1 MSSPDYLTRLAALA
15 AGTRFDGLAAATVDA
30 ARAVTLDTLGAILA
44 GSRLAENARLAAL
57 AAERSGRR
65 TATLVGHGQR
75 AEPMLAALANGTAGV
90 SLEMDEGNRW
100 GGGHPAIHV
109 LPATLAA
116 AEELAVDGRRFIEAL
131 IAGYE
136 VTSRLG
142 GASQVR
148 PNVHSHGTWGTA
160 GAAVAVARLRG
171 HDASAIRIVINLATS
186 MSPANSWQPCFEGA
200 TVRNLYPGRSN
211 LQGILA
217 THLLACGYS
226 AVQDAPSDLYGTI
239 LGERFDRDAVV
250 DGLTAGDRVA
260 VYRIERNYFKFHAC
274 CLYNHPVLDAVQAL
288 VHGEGFSAHDVQR
301 IRVTSLPFVTRMAD
315 PSPANMLAA
324 KFSVPYAVAAAV
336 VKGTTDVA
344 AFGDLVRE
352 DARVRRLAARVEV
365 SGDDSMSLRGGPDR
379 PTARVSVE
387 LRDGRVMTREAAI
400 VHGDAANPR
409 PHHELEAKFRTLA
422 SDVLKA
428 DGVNEVIAMVNRLEH
443 LPDIRGLTAL
453 LSAAPCAADI
463 PPASRIRP
471 TP

>member
-1 MSSPDYLTRLAALA
+1 MSTRDYLTRLAGLA
-15 AGTRFDGLAAATVDA
+15 AGTRFDGLSAGTVAA

-44 GSRLAENARLAAL
+44 GSRLPENARLAAL
-57 AAERSGRR
+57 AAERSGSRA
-65 TATLVGHGQR
+65 ATLVGHGQT
-75 AEPMLAALANGTAGV
+75 AEPMLAALANATAGV

-109 LPATLAA
+109 LPATLAV
-116 AEELAVDGRRFIEAL
+116 AEELGVDGRRFIEAL
-131 IAGYE
+131 VAGYE

-160 GAAVAVARLRG
+160 GAAVAVARLRD
-171 HDASAIRIVINLATS
+171 HDAPAIRTVINLATS

-200 TVRNLYPGRSN
+200 TIRNLYPGRSN

-217 THLLACGYS
+217 THLLACGYT

-239 LGERFDRDAVV
+239 LGERFDPEAVV
-250 DGLTAGDRVA
+250 ADVSPDGRVA

-274 CLYNHPVLDAVQAL
+274 CLYNHAVLDAVQSL
-288 VHGEGFSAHDVQR
+288 VHTEGFSPDNVQR

-336 VKGTTDVA
+336 VKGTTDVS
-344 AFGDLVRE
+344 AFTDAVRE
-352 DARVRRLAARVEV
+352 DSRVRQLAGRIEV
-365 SGDDSMSLRGGPDR
+365 SGDDTMSLRAGPDR

-387 LRDGRVMTREAAI
+387 LGDGRVLEREAAI
-400 VHGDAANPR
+400 VYGDTANPR
-409 PHHELEAKFRTLA
+409 PRQELEAKFRALA
-422 SDVLKA
+422 SEALDATRV
-428 DGVNEVIAMVNRLEH
+428 DQIVEMVARLEH
-443 LPDIRGLTAL
+443 IPDVRGLTAL
-453 LSAAPCAADI
+453 LTAA
-463 PPASRIRP
+463 R
-471 TP
+471 

>member
-1 MSSPDYLTRLAALA
+1 MSTPDYLTRLAALA
-15 AGTRFDGLAAATVDA
+15 AGTRFDRLAAATVAA

-44 GSRLAENARLAAL
+44 GSRLAENARLADL
-57 AAERSGRR
+57 AAQRSGSR
-65 TATLVGHGQR
+65 TATLVGHRGK

-109 LPATLAA
+109 LPATLAV

-131 IAGYE
+131 VAGYE
-136 VTSRLG
+136 ITSRLG

-160 GAAVAVARLRG
+160 GAAVAVAKLRG
-171 HDASAIRIVINLATS
+171 HDAAALRTVINLATS

-200 TVRNLYPGRSN
+200 TIRNLYPGRSN

-217 THLLACGYS
+217 THLLACGYT
-226 AVQDAPSDLYGTI
+226 AVHDAPLDLYGTI

-250 DGLTAGDRVA
+250 DGVTAEDRVA

-274 CLYNHPVLDAVQAL
+274 CLYNHPVLDAVHSL
-288 VHGEGFSAHDVQR
+288 VHREGFSAHDVQR

-336 VKGTTDVA
+336 VKGTTDVS
-344 AFGDLVRE
+344 AFGDAVRE
-352 DARVRRLAARVEV
+352 DARVRQLAARVEV
-365 SGDDSMSLRGGPDR
+365 SGDDTMSLRGRPDR

-387 LRDGRVMTREAAI
+387 LSDGRVVTREAAI

-422 SDVLKA
+422 SEALAAK
-428 DGVNEVIAMVNRLEH
+428 GVNEVIEMVGRLEIV
-443 LPDIRGLTAL
+443 PDIRRLTAL
-453 LSAAPCAADI
+453 LVV
-463 PPASRIRP
+463 

>member
-1 MSSPDYLTRLAALA
+1 MSIADYLTRLAALGA
-15 AGTRFDGLAAATVDA
+15 ETRFDALSAATVDA

-44 GSRLAENARLAAL
+44 GSRLAENARLANL
-57 AAERSGRR
+57 AAERSGSRA
-65 TATLVGHGQR
+65 ATLVGHAEK

-90 SLEMDEGNRW
+90 ALEMDEGNRW

-109 LPATLAA
+109 LPAALAV

-131 IAGYE
+131 VAGYE

-171 HDASAIRIVINLATS
+171 HDTAAIRTVINLATS

-200 TVRNLYPGRSN
+200 TIRNVYPGRSN

-217 THLLACGYS
+217 THLLACGYT
-226 AVQDAPSDLYGTI
+226 AVEDAPSDLYGTI
-239 LGERFDRDAVV
+239 LGERFDRDMVV
-250 DGLTAGDRVA
+250 DGVTADGRVA

-274 CLYNHPVLDAVQAL
+274 CLYNHPVLDVVHSL
-288 VHGEGFSAHDVQR
+288 VRAEGFSVNDVQR

-336 VKGTTDVA
+336 AKGTTDVS
-344 AFGDLVRE
+344 AFTDAVRQ
-352 DARVRRLAARVEV
+352 DPRVQQLAGRVEV
-365 SGDDSMSLRGGPDR
+365 SADDTMSLRAASDR

-387 LRDGRVMTREAAI
+387 LSDGRRLTGEAAV

-409 PHHELEAKFRTLA
+409 PRAELEAKFRTLA
-422 SDVLKA
+422 SEALPPARVSEIVETVA
-428 DGVNEVIAMVNRLEH
+428 RLDR
-443 LPDIRGLTAL
+443 LSDIRGLTAL
-453 LSAAPCAADI
+453 LAPAG
-463 PPASRIRP
+463 
-471 TP
+471 